1 MREYVVTPSK
11 GYEFSETISAKSP
24 KEAVE
29 IYVKKHNIKYN
40 KILKVTRK
48 VIEQYNINAFNVNE
62 FIDFAVTGDVALN
75 SGGMYKLM

>member
-11 GYEFSETISAKSP
+11 GYEFSETIGEKSP

-29 IYVKKHNIKYN
+29 IYVKRHNIRYN

-48 VIEQYNINAFNVNE
+48 VLEQYNIKEFNVNA
-62 FIDFAVTGDVALN
+62 FIDFAATGDMALN
-75 SGGMYKLM
+75 FGGMYKLM